1 METIMFKRLIKSIE
15 KYQTRRVAFWQ
26 LSNMS
31 DRELRDIGLNR
42 ADIYRVAHEE

>member
-1 METIMFKRLIKSIE
+1 MFKRLMKSIE

-26 LSNMS
+26 LNHMT

-42 ADIYRVAHEE
+42 ADIYKVAYEK